1 MAAPRRK
8 PAPRAQSPIQQQQ
21 EPADPHLTRYSLSD
35 APTSTSYNNISSAV
49 DRLLETYPE
58 NERPLSQLV
67 DPFQEVA
74 SSVDGHSVNDSHYY
88 STAPSTAPSPAHYTP
103 YQPGQYLAPIITG
116 ETLQLNPDPLPLS
129 STQTDSFYDPT
140 TPISAATPLAA
151 APTEYYYNQDQEY
164 NPPSNHSHVSSYDQ
178 DTLTSGSQLDHFNH
192 DTEAYASGLYSRA
205 SYRPPRSRSPT
216 PAVDDEDYMIVGNE
230 SVHYTGYPE
239 GHYNNGEEHT
249 THEKYYSE
257 RGYLPDGQAV
267 VFDPE
272 PETPTSTIFSL
283 PPEEKTRHFG
293 PAPTGRVL
301 RRHKTKR
308 RVQLTNGNLVVDLDV
323 PPKLVLPRRGEPE
336 TMKTRYT
343 AVTCDPDDFEK
354 KGFFLRQNESGRRTE
369 LFIVITMYNVCFI
382 SSSLYFLSHHH
393 IRKTKFYSVGLCMVS
408 CVIFH
413 TCVRERTLKHGV
425 PMLGKRYLDSSA
437 RPKPN
442 LYIISLPSGCCLY
455 SSRWAQESP
464 SSGARLPHTT
474 RRLPARRP
482 HEKQSQRKRGNG
494 PSFRIHHFFRT

>member
-1 MAAPRRK
+1 MAVPRRK
-8 PAPRAQSPIQQQQ
+8 PAPIQQQQ
-21 EPADPHLTRYSLSD
+21 EPADPHLKRYSLSD
-35 APTSTSYNNISSAV
+35 APTSTSYDNISSAV

-58 NERPLSQLV
+58 SERPLSQG
-67 DPFQEVA
+67 DPFQDVA
-74 SSVDGHSVNDSHYY
+74 SSVDAHSSNDSYYY
-88 STAPSTAPSPAHYTP
+88 STAPSTTHYTP

-116 ETLQLNPDPLPLS
+116 ETLQLDPDPVPLS
-129 STQTDSFYDPT
+129 STQTDPFHDPT
-140 TPISAATPLAA
+140 TPISAAIPLAA

-164 NPPSNHSHVSSYDQ
+164 NPPSNQSHVSSYEQ
-178 DTLTSGSQLDHFNH
+178 DTLASGSQLDHFNH

-239 GHYNNGEEHT
+239 GHCENEEEHA

-257 RGYLPDGQAV
+257 RGYLPNGQAV

-382 SSSLYFLSHHH
+382 S
-393 IRKTKFYSVGLCMVS
+393 
-408 CVIFH
+408 
-413 TCVRERTLKHGV
+413 TL
-425 PMLGKRYLDSSA
+425 
-437 RPKPN
+437 
-442 LYIISLPSGCCLY
+442 LY
-455 SSRWAQESP
+455 SPSHYHVWQQEDEVLFCRTMYGVMRNISH
-464 SSGARLPHTT
+464 LCT
-474 RRLPARRP
+474 RKNSQTWGPNAW
-482 HEKQSQRKRGNG
+482 EKVL
-494 PSFRIHHFFRT
+494 

>member
-1 MAAPRRK
+1 VTDALCFKEPTLNSAPSDKLDMAAPRRK
-8 PAPRAQSPIQQQQ
+8 PAPHVQPSIQQQQ
-21 EPADPHLTRYSLSD
+21 EPADPLLKRYSLSD
-35 APTSTSYNNISSAV
+35 APTSASYDNINGAV
-49 DRLLETYPE
+49 DHLLEGYPQ
-58 NERPLSQLV
+58 NEQPLGQT
-67 DPFQEVA
+67 DPFQDVV
-74 SSVDGHSVNDSHYY
+74 SSVDGHSSNDSQYY
-88 STAPSTAPSPAHYTP
+88 STAPSYTP

-116 ETLQLNPDPLPLS
+116 ETLQLDLDPAPP
-129 STQTDSFYDPT
+129 STTQSDPFYGQI
-140 TPISAATPLAA
+140 TPISAATPLPVAS
-151 APTEYYYNQDQEY
+151 TEYYYNQDQEY

-178 DTLTSGSQLDHFNH
+178 DTLAQESQIDHFNH
-192 DTEAYASGLYSRA
+192 DTEAYASGLFSRA

-239 GHYNNGEEHT
+239 GHYDYEEGEKAT
-249 THEKYYSE
+249 DEKYYSE
-257 RGYLPDGQAV
+257 RGYLPNGEAV

-272 PETPTSTIFSL
+272 PETPTSTVYSL

-369 LFIVITMYNVCFI
+369 LFIVITMYNVRFLSLSY
-382 SSSLYFLSHHH
+382 SSSQ
-393 IRKTKFYSVGLCMVS
+393 
-408 CVIFH
+408 FH
-413 TCVRERTLKHGV
+413 L
-425 PMLGKRYLDSSA
+425 LL
-437 RPKPN
+437 
-442 LYIISLPSGCCLY
+442 
-455 SSRWAQESP
+455 
-464 SSGARLPHTT
+464 
-474 RRLPARRP
+474 
-482 HEKQSQRKRGNG
+482 
-494 PSFRIHHFFRT
+494 

>member
-1 MAAPRRK
+1 MDAFYVRPIGSEPTALQMAVPRRK
-8 PAPRAQSPIQQQQ
+8 PAPRVQSPIQQQQ
-21 EPADPHLTRYSLSD
+21 EPADPHITRYSLSD
-35 APTSTSYNNISSAV
+35 APISTPSYDNISSAV

-58 NERPLSQLV
+58 SEQPPSHV

-74 SSVDGHSVNDSHYY
+74 STVDGHSSNESHYY
-88 STAPSTAPSPAHYTP
+88 SPAHYTP

-116 ETLQLNPDPLPLS
+116 ETLQLDPGLVPLS
-129 STQTDSFYDPT
+129 STQPDPFYDPT
-140 TPISAATPLAA
+140 TPISAATPLPVV
-151 APTEYYYNQDQEY
+151 PTEYYYNQDQEY
-164 NPPSNHSHVSSYDQ
+164 NPPSNQSHVSSYEQ
-178 DTLTSGSQLDHFNH
+178 DTLAQGSQLDHFNH

-239 GHYNNGEEHT
+239 GHYNSEED
-249 THEKYYSE
+249 HEKYYSE
-257 RGYLPDGQAV
+257 RGYLPNGQAV

-354 KGFFLRQNESGRRTE
+354 RGFFLRQNESGRRTE

-382 SSSLYFLSHHH
+382 SSSLLYSTSHSH
-393 IRKTKFYSVGLCMVS
+393 IWQQEDEVLFCRTMYGVMRNISHLCTRKNSQTWGPNAWEKVLLT
-408 CVIFH
+408 I
-413 TCVRERTLKHGV
+413 
-425 PMLGKRYLDSSA
+425 
-437 RPKPN
+437 PKPN
-442 LYIISLPSGCCLY
+442 LYTLLSSGCCLY
-455 SSRWAQESP
+455 SSRWAQKDP
-464 SSGARLPHTT
+464 STGARLPHVTG
-474 RRLPARRP
+474 RLSAR
-482 HEKQSQRKRGNG
+482 
-494 PSFRIHHFFRT
+494 